1 MSDIIRQLNE
11 AIRSSDTVFG
21 DGDDLED
28 ARDAVVAR
36 DAEIARLRAGFLKCL
51 QDQNECDAWL
61 YGSACRT
68 AEKCRCAMEREL
80 WCNRAVPKEDT

>member
-21 DGDDLED
+21 DGSDLED

-36 DAEIARLRAGFLKCL
+36 DAEIARLRDALELIAGSYAGPETTYSVLIMQIARAALK
-51 QDQNECDAWL
+51 
-61 YGSACRT
+61 GGT
-68 AEKCRCAMEREL
+68 
-80 WCNRAVPKEDT
+80 